1 MKKFIMILALAL
13 ALSIS
18 VAYADIYPTTVIVR
32 DLDYQYDLVI
42 CEDYNGNEW
51 ILEGIDNWD
60 IDDMISMIMDDMDTS
75 IIEDDEIIMV
85 RYSGYAG
92 GL

>member
-13 ALSIS
+13 VLSIS
-18 VAYADIYPTTVIVR
+18 MAYADIYPTTVIVR
-32 DLDYQYDLVI
+32 DFDYQYDLVI

-51 ILEGIDNWD
+51 IFEGIEDWD